1 MDLAFSFHYIFFFHF
16 ISNQIKDQSWKAFCL
31 FLNMTYQVYCI
42 ALILMQHY
50 KCKLKE
56 SLIFMLV
63 WPNFGQSLQNPLKIK
78 ICVRHI
84 CIQMN
89 EFMSSDRTIVSL
101 MFNISENV
109 LKNSFQPNKPWLHIR
124 IFTLLKHENI
134 LSGKSSFKYKLICSL
149 KTD

>member
-1 MDLAFSFHYIFFFHF
+1 MDLAFSFHYTFFFHF
-16 ISNQIKDQSWKAFCL
+16 ISNQIKDQSWKAFC
-31 FLNMTYQVYCI
+31 FFPYHDI
-42 ALILMQHY
+42 PGILHSSDSSAS
-50 KCKLKE
+50 KE

-101 MFNISENV
+101 MFNISEDV